1 MALMRKVK
9 FDPAKHR
16 EGRDYVLAD
25 GSPLP
30 NAPISPASSTLEQ
43 WLNVISKVKG
53 RSVLPL

>member
-1 MALMRKVK
+1 MRKVK

-30 NAPISPASSTLEQ
+30 NAPISPAGSTLEQ